1 MRLRKFV
8 LDTTPLFY
16 DNVFDLQKTV
26 MKHSAYKITA
36 LIAAFLLFVG
46 CNSTTNKT
54 PQSAVQ
60 KHHQQGG
67 TTAADEADTSK
78 NASHLTAR
86 ATSEKNKKAIVYQ
99 ILLPVFTQEGTLD
112 AARKMLPHIK
122 ESGANV
128 VYLCPVVAIDDDTDQ
143 AFWSKRQRAS
153 NTGNP
158 KNPYR
163 LKDYFAIEPDYGT
176 KDDLKNFVADAH
188 KLGLRVI
195 LDLVYYHCGPKA
207 TMIAEDKNLVVCD
220 ESGNVKNGK
229 WGFPELNFN
238 NPKLR
243 EKMWRNMEY
252 FVEKFDVDGYR
263 TDVEGSVPKD
273 FWAEGYKRISKI
285 KSDLFMLAESRR
297 ADSQVDA
304 YDATYGFIWQRELA
318 KVFSGKSNAN
328 ALKDKWTLD
337 KNKYA
342 KGSRLLR
349 DMDNHDTASDIC
361 MNANARYEKLFT
373 HRGMDAVFVINYTID
388 GIPMIF
394 SGNEIADDSY
404 FSMFSSPKHGRYFV
418 GWQNALTDDGKR
430 RMALLKKL
438 SQLRSEH
445 RALYDGKTKWLQS
458 SAEKDLVCFTRESGG
473 EKFAV
478 VVNTKNKPVSANICL
493 DTNGAKT
500 LVEYA
505 AKLECS
511 GQNTTAHLQGYG
523 YIVVKLK

>member
-1 MRLRKFV
+1 MYSIYK
-8 LDTTPLFY
+8 
-16 DNVFDLQKTV
+16 KSI
-26 MKHSAYKITA
+26 MKNLTYKITA
-36 LIAAFLLFVG
+36 LIAAVLLLAG
-46 CNSTTNKT
+46 CNLVNCKAPKIAENK
-54 PQSAVQ
+54 PAQLQ
-60 KHHQQGG
+60 G

-122 ESGANV
+122 DCGANV
-128 VYLCPVVAIDDDTDQ
+128 VYLCPVVMIDDDNDR

-176 KDDLKNFVADAH
+176 DADLKNFVADAH

-220 ESGNVKNGK
+220 ENGNVKNGK

-252 FVEKFDVDGYR
+252 FVEKFDIDGYR

-285 KSDLFMLAESRR
+285 KGDLFMLAESRR

-304 YDATYGFIWQRELA
+304 YDATYGFVWQRELA
-318 KVFSGKSNAN
+318 KVFSGKADAD
-328 ALKDKWTLD
+328 ALKAKWESDL
-337 KNKYA
+337 NKYA

-349 DMDNHDTASDIC
+349 DIDNHDTASDIC
-361 MNANARYEKLFT
+361 MNANARYEKLFG

-418 GWQNALTDDGKR
+418 GWQNALTDSGKR
-430 RMALLKKL
+430 RMDLLKKL
-438 SQLRSEH
+438 SQMKSQY
-445 RALYDGKTKWLQS
+445 RALYDGQTKWQQC
-458 SAEKDLVCFTRESGG
+458 SAAKDVLCFTRECRG
-473 EKFAV
+473 EKIAV
-478 VVNTKNKPVSANICL
+478 VVNTKNKPVSADIKL
-493 DTNGAKT
+493 DTMGAKT
-500 LVEYA
+500 LLEYA
-505 AKLECS
+505 AKLDGN
-511 GQNTTAHLQGYG
+511 GQNTTAHLQAYG
-523 YIVVKLK
+523 YVVVKLK